1 VEAPGTAPGS
11 DGFIPIAV
19 YRHSRPCGQQNQYKV
34 ANPELKDGDNSKR
47 VASAGEWLRYQGER
61 SRLMPIRHNLVRR
74 PYPFLAGASALARAL
89 SIRAGAIER
98 RHGDIEG

>member
-1 VEAPGTAPGS
+1 
-11 DGFIPIAV
+11 
-19 YRHSRPCGQQNQYKV
+19 
-34 ANPELKDGDNSKR
+34 
-47 VASAGEWLRYQGER
+47 
-61 SRLMPIRHNLVRR
+61 MPIRHNLVRR